1 MGRNRLSLDGTWDF
15 QFVEGVPEQPADKW
29 TTIEVPY
36 VWQAQF
42 EHLREAAGTGW
53 YRKTLPIPD
62 EWQNQSIVL
71 HIGAAYHITDVWVND
86 QHVAKHSDG
95 YLPLEV
101 DLQAFLRYGET
112 NTILIRVVSPSDD
125 KSLYPDIQFSQ
136 IPHGKQSWYGHL
148 GGIWQSVWI
157 ECRPALHIDH
167 VTVQAQPDTG
177 EVQCTVQINQP
188 SLESYRVRAAVD
200 DVTDSVDTDDTHTR
214 ITLTVQQPKL
224 WSPDA
229 PHLYTMRIDLLS
241 TDGTVVDTLH
251 KTLGFRKIETRD
263 GKIYLNGQP
272 FYLRGALDQDYYP
285 HTITTPPSPE
295 FIEDQMHKAK
305 AMGLNCLRYHIKL
318 ADPRYYDAA
327 DRIGVLLW
335 VDYPNWQQLSDY
347 TKEHIKQSLEAML
360 RRDHHHPSIGIW
372 TIVNEDWGTDLVGN
386 PEHRQWLK
394 DMYHWLKA
402 KDDTR
407 LVVDNSPNEPNFH
420 VQTDINDYHYYSA
433 IPDSLELWD
442 AFVGKFASGAF
453 QTHSPHGDAKITGEE
468 PRIISEFGNW
478 GLPNIDGLLDE
489 NGNEPWWFETGDEWP
504 EGVVY
509 PHGVKN
515 RFRRWHLD
523 RVFGSWEVFIEQV
536 QWQQFRALAHEID
549 TMRLYKEIDGYVITE
564 FTDVHWEPNGL
575 LDMNRQPKAYFD
587 SLKHINGN
595 TTLIPQIDRTAV
607 WSGEQID
614 LKIAISHV
622 HPEPIDY
629 STLVVLY
636 GEQTIATKQMP
647 IIATSQPF
655 VVPLTMIASEVTQ
668 PTDVVYELALLDKHG
683 EPIAYRELCL
693 AVFPRRVSNNII
705 WTPSDRLAAWLESL
719 DYSIVTT
726 ASDSTVIVANQ
737 LTPELTQM
745 VQEGC
750 RLLLLAEGT
759 DAIPSESSD
768 PLVIE
773 PYFPYARIVKR
784 QHTAWEGNWASTVA
798 WVDAPELSAEGT
810 LLDSRFRNII
820 PTHIITGFKQGD
832 FLQDVYAGLFAGW
845 IHKPVA
851 LAGMRYYGEGRTL
864 ISTFNLTSEK
874 AVGDPMTQHMLDHH
888 IKHLCE

>member
-15 QFVEGVPEQPADKW
+15 QFVEGVPKQPGDAW

-53 YRKTLPIPD
+53 YRRTLQIPD
-62 EWQNQSIVL
+62 DWHNQSIVL
-71 HIGAAYHITDVWVND
+71 HIGAAYHITDVWVNHK
-86 QHVAKHSDG
+86 HVIEHSDG

-101 DLQAFLRYGET
+101 NVNTYLSTSET

-136 IPHGKQSWYGHL
+136 IPHGKQSWYGQL

-157 ECRPALHIDH
+157 ECRPQLHINH
-167 VTVQAQPDTG
+167 ITVRAQPDTG
-177 EVQCTVQINQP
+177 EVRCTVQMNQSP
-188 SLESYRVRAAVD
+188 SEMYRIRATVDEFSRSADVD
-200 DVTDSVDTDDTHTR
+200 DKQTQ
-214 ITLTVQQPKL
+214 ITVNVRQPEL

-229 PHLYTMRIDLLS
+229 PHLYTLRVDLLN
-241 TDGTVVDTLH
+241 TDGAVVDTLH
-251 KTLGFRKIETRD
+251 KTFGFRKIETRD
-263 GKIYLNGQP
+263 GKIYLNGEL

-285 HTITTPPSPE
+285 HTITTAPSLE
-295 FIEDQMHKAK
+295 LIEDQMHQAK

-327 DRIGVLLW
+327 DRIGVFLW
-335 VDYPNWQQLSDY
+335 VDYPNWQQLTDY
-347 TKEHIKQSLEAML
+347 TRKHVKQSLEAML

-386 PEHRQWLK
+386 AEHRHWVK
-394 DMYHWLKA
+394 DMYHWLKS
-402 KDDTR
+402 KDETR

-442 AFVGKFASGAF
+442 TFVRDFASGTF
-453 QTHSPHGDAKITGEE
+453 PTHSPHGDAEITGQE
-468 PRIISEFGNW
+468 PRIVSEFGNW
-478 GLPNIDGLLDE
+478 GLPNIDGLLDK
-489 NGNEPWWFETGDEWP
+489 NGKEPWWFETGDEWP
-504 EGVVY
+504 EGIVY

-523 RVFGSWEVFIEQV
+523 QVFGDWERFIQQI
-536 QWQQFRALAHEID
+536 QWQQFRALAYEVD
-549 TMRLYKEIDGYVITE
+549 TMRLHKEISGYVITE
-564 FTDVHWEPNGL
+564 FTDVHWEANGL
-575 LDMNRQPKAYFD
+575 LDMHRNPKSYFN

-607 WSGEQID
+607 WSGEQMD
-614 LKIAISHV
+614 MKIAISHV

-629 STLVVLY
+629 STLVVLQ
-636 GEQTIATKQMP
+636 GEQTIATQQMP
-647 IIATSQPF
+647 ILATSQPF
-655 VVPLTMIASEVTQ
+655 FVPMTLSAPEVTQ
-668 PTDVVYELALLDKHG
+668 PNDVVYELALLDTHG
-683 EPIAYRELCL
+683 EALAYRELRL
-693 AVFPRRVSNNII
+693 SVLPKSELNAAI
-705 WTPSDRLAAWLESL
+705 WTSSDRLAGWLEQL
-719 DYSIVTT
+719 GYSITAT
-726 ASDSTVIVANQ
+726 ASESTVIVASQ

-745 VQEGC
+745 VQSGC
-750 RLLLLAEGT
+750 RLLLLAENA
-759 DAIPSESSD
+759 DAIPSENSD

-798 WVDAPELSAEGT
+798 WVNAPVSFGAQ
-810 LLDSRFRNII
+810 LLDDRFRNII
-820 PTHIITGFKQGD
+820 PTHVITGFKQGD
-832 FLQDVYAGLFAGW
+832 FLQNVYAGLFAGW

-851 LAGMRYYGEGRTL
+851 LAGVRYYGDGRIV

-874 AVGDPMTQHMLDHH
+874 AINDPMARYMLDYY
-888 IKHLCE
+888 IRKLCE